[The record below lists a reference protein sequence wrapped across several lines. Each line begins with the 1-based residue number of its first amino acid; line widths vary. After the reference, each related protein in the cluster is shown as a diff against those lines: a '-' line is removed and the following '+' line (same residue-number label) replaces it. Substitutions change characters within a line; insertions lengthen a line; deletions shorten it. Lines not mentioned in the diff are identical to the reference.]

1 MSTERPLWQ
10 LLSEDPSKL
19 TCDECFAVIE
29 YYADVLAT
37 VGPDLLPKV
46 LAHLRSCPT
55 CRAQHREALRRL
67 IESQSETNDES
78 HPETRES
85 DGRDQEE

>member
-10 LLSEDPSKL
+10 LLSEDPSTL

-29 YYADVLAT
+29 YYADVLAS

-46 LAHLRSCPT
+46 LAHLRGCPS
-55 CRAQHREALRRL
+55 CRAKHREALRCL
-67 IESQSETNDES
+67 MESRTETNDES
-78 HPETRES
+78 EPETRES
-85 DGRDQEE
+85 DGCDQEE